1 MSVRLRASAAAFA
14 LAAVA
19 LGAAQSP
26 VVMLTS
32 QQDHDRQMRVLE
44 ISGFPA
50 GPDAYQAATYNEDTA
65 MPYPTLPD
73 PLVMNDGTR
82 VTTPA
87 QWTKRRAEIKE
98 LFDREVYGR
107 VPKNTPAV
115 KWTVVST
122 ETGLPMSAGF
132 GGAAPQP
139 IGDVQAITKQLV
151 GHVDNASYP

>member
-50 GPDAYQAATYNEDTA
+50 GPDAYQAATYDEATA
-65 MPYPTLPD
+65 MPYPALPD

-107 VPKNTPAV
+107 VPENVPAV
-115 KWTVVST
+115 RWEVVGS
-122 ETGLPMSAGF
+122 EQGLPMDAGF
-132 GGAAPQP
+132 GGGTPQP
-139 IGDVQAITKQLV
+139 ISDVQVITK
-151 GHVDNASYP
+151 